1 MAVQLLSPLVVISEH
16 TFIWSPMG
24 GYIDLLVDTHVIT
37 KLTNFFITA

>member
-1 MAVQLLSPLVVISEH
+1 MGVQLLSPLVVTSEF
-16 TFIWSPMG
+16 TFILSSMG